1 MKSVTKEEFM
11 KLVDGCNL
19 PDNFDQNLLDKVAA
33 SFGQW
38 GDSFYV
44 GDRSRLM
51 ETFGRVP
58 RKEDS
63 ETLKAQKDA
72 LSCVLDKIFGSQVSK
87 HVATNI
93 MRNFNVLMKR

>member
-1 MKSVTKEEFM
+1 MKAVNKEEFM

-19 PDNFDQNLLDKVAA
+19 PDNFDQNLLDKAAA

-44 GDRSRLM
+44 GDKSRLKD
-51 ETFGRVP
+51 TFGLAP

-63 ETLKAQKDA
+63 ETLKAQKYA
-72 LSCVLDKIFGSQVSK
+72 LSCILDKIFSSQISK
-87 HVATNI
+87 DEAANI
-93 MRNFNVLMKR
+93 MRNFNTLRKR

>member
-1 MKSVTKEEFM
+1 MKAVNKDEFR

-19 PDNFDQNLLDKVAA
+19 PDNFDQNLLDKAAA

-44 GDRSRLM
+44 GDKSRLKD
-51 ETFGRVP
+51 TFGLAP

-63 ETLKAQKDA
+63 ETLKAQKYA
-72 LSCVLDKIFGSQVSK
+72 LSCILDKIFSSQISK
-87 HVATNI
+87 DEAANI
-93 MRNFNVLMKR
+93 MRNFNALRKR